1 MITGL
6 NLSSL
11 SSAMRVAST
20 SLASTTVRTTTRAA
34 TPVEAPSST
43 KVMFGS
49 QTSDIAAVYSLSPKK
64 ISATSPQDAMMKGL
78 LQAAVGSNSLSPLGS
93 IGSTLLSNLKESRT
107 DVTHAVTSA
116 TAGAAGQ
123 QSAVSLDIVTQ
134 SGSTL
139 HLNMTQ
145 KEDGVVVE
153 LKTDGEALNDD
164 EAAAVA
170 NLGASLEKALSGLGQ
185 NPPKIDISGLTNFD
199 SSVLKSVDLK
209 TDIRAD
215 DASVQS
221 LNFHAS
227 TTERYVAYQDK
238 DFSLKVSSDLSNP
251 ALAGDYAQ
259 QQATLSAY
267 DTKFD
272 KARSTGHG
280 DRDQMEALKSVFR
293 ALNTTASA
301 QRTAITVGAD
311 IRVDNSG
318 RSQLSG
324 LNDFS
329 LSLTQTEKSINP
341 ARDDEKDRFSYQASQ
356 STTENVLSDGSKS
369 VKQTSRS
376 HISAAWHE
384 ALDPSIPLALNK
396 MKSSQNYTYHLL
408 ENDEES
414 TTTLNYNSRGMLAS
428 VGHNEQ
434 VNNRETVKKYVRGE
448 LVDQTVTPVQ
458 YARSNVLSLLK
469 SA

>member
-11 SSAMRVAST
+11 SSAMRVAS
-20 SLASTTVRTTTRAA
+20 SSYASTTVRVTTSAA
-34 TPVEAPSST
+34 TPVETQSST

-49 QTSDIAAVYSLSPKK
+49 QTSDISAVYSLSPKK
-64 ISATSPQDAMMKGL
+64 ISATSEQDPVIKGL
-78 LQAAVGSNSLSPLGS
+78 LQAAASSGSLSSLGS
-93 IGSTLLSNLKESRT
+93 ALLGNLKESRT
-107 DVTHAVTSA
+107 DVTQAVTS
-116 TAGAAGQ
+116 TLSGVAGQ

-145 KEDGVVVE
+145 KDDGVAVE
-153 LKTDGEALNDD
+153 LKTDGETLNDD

-170 NLGASLEKALSGLGQ
+170 NLGASLEKALDGLKQ
-185 NPPKIDISGLTNFD
+185 NPPKIDISGLANFD

-209 TDIRAD
+209 TDLRTD
-215 DASVQS
+215 DESVQS

-227 TTERYVAYQDK
+227 TTDRYVAYQDK
-238 DFSLKVSSDLSNP
+238 DFSLKVSSDMSNP
-251 ALAGDYAQ
+251 TLAGDYAQ

-272 KARSTGHG
+272 KARATGHG
-280 DRDQMEALKSVFR
+280 DRDQMDALKSVFR

-301 QRTAITVGAD
+301 QRSAITVGAD
-311 IRVDNSG
+311 IRVDSSAQ
-318 RSQLSG
+318 SQLSG

-329 LSLTQTEKSINP
+329 LSLTQTEKATNP

-356 STTENVLSDGSKS
+356 STVENVLSDGSKS

-376 HISAAWHE
+376 HLSAAWHE
-384 ALDPSIPLALNK
+384 SLDPSIPLSLNK
-396 MKSSQNYTYHLL
+396 MKSSQNYTYHQL

-414 TTTLNYNSRGMLAS
+414 STTLNYNSHGMLAS

-448 LVDQTVTPVQ
+448 MVDQTTTPLQ

-469 SA
+469 DA

>member
-20 SLASTTVRTTTRAA
+20 SLASTTVRTTTSAA

-64 ISATSPQDAMMKGL
+64 LSATSPQDSMMKGL

-116 TAGAAGQ
+116 TTGAAGQ

-209 TDIRAD
+209 TDVRAD

-227 TTERYVAYQDK
+227 TTDRYVAYQDK

-251 ALAGDYAQ
+251 TLAGDYAQ

-301 QRTAITVGAD
+301 ERTAITVGAD

-318 RSQLSG
+318 QSQLSG

-329 LSLTQTEKSINP
+329 LSLTQTEKSTNP

-369 VKQTSRS
+369 VKQTTRS

-414 TTTLNYNSRGMLAS
+414 TTTLNYNSRGMLGS

-469 SA
+469 SV